1 LLIAAKAAFS
11 DLSTT
16 GERKLRKRPQAAHS
30 ASVPAKKTA
39 KKTAKTAKVSTDYAV
54 CAVAL

>member
-30 ASVPAKKTA
+30 ASAPAKKTA
-39 KKTAKTAKVSTDYAV
+39 KKTAKVSTDYAV